1 MEQDQEAEIV
11 ARIRKGEREAFSQL
25 VEEYKAPIFNLAYRM
40 TGNWEDAA
48 ELAQETFVRAF
59 AKLNKFKL
67 EQRFFTWL
75 YAISLNVVK
84 NHLRRRSLW
93 GKLVAGGVSAA
104 IHDQGSN
111 QEKDLLAKEEQQQL
125 QDALLKL
132 PPDQRAALVLRY
144 YEDQSFAD
152 IAQIC
157 GLPENTI
164 KMRVYRALEKLRA
177 VMMGEQSNH

>member
-1 MEQDQEAEIV
+1 MEQNQEAEIV
-11 ARIRKGEREAFSQL
+11 ARILNGEREAFSLL

-40 TGNWEDAA
+40 TGNREDAG

-59 AKLNKFKL
+59 TKLIKYQS

-75 YAISLNVVK
+75 YTISLNVVK
-84 NHLRRRSLW
+84 NHLRRQSLW
-93 GKLVAGGVSAA
+93 GRLVAGSVSVAA
-104 IHDQGSN
+104 IPDQGSN

-132 PPDQRAALVLRY
+132 PHGQRAALVLRY

-177 VMMGEQSNH
+177 VMEE

>member
-1 MEQDQEAEIV
+1 MEQNQEAEIV
-11 ARIRKGEREAFSQL
+11 ARILKGEREAFSLL

-40 TGNWEDAA
+40 TGNREDAG

-59 AKLNKFKL
+59 TKLIKYQP
-67 EQRFFTWL
+67 EQWFFSWL
-75 YAISLNVVK
+75 YTISLNVVK
-84 NHLRRRSLW
+84 NHLRRQSLW

-104 IHDQGSN
+104 IHDQSSN
-111 QEKDLLAKEEQQQL
+111 QEKDLLVKEEQQQL

-132 PPDQRAALVLRY
+132 PHDQRAALVLRY

-164 KMRVYRALEKLRA
+164 KMRVYRALEKLR
-177 VMMGEQSNH
+177 VVMGEKENN